1 MRLNVD
7 PQSATPIYAQ
17 LCRQIRWAIS
27 AGMLADGDTLP
38 SVRQLAQ
45 DLRVNP
51 NTVVKAY
58 SELDAD
64 GIITSVHGKGTFVAY
79 GAQERLPAGSHQ
91 VTQAL
96 RDALS
101 MARDAGMSAE
111 HVRQLLE
118 EQLRLI
124 FKDEFRGIGG

>member
-17 LCRQIRWAIS
+17 ICRQVKWAIS
-27 AGMLADGDTLP
+27 AGMLADGDMLP

-58 SELDAD
+58 SDLENDR
-64 GIITSVHGKGTFVAY
+64 IITSVHGKGTFVAY
-79 GAQERLPAGSHQ
+79 GAEERLPAGADR
-91 VTQAL
+91 VTEAL
-96 RDALS
+96 RDAVS
-101 MARDAGMSAE
+101 MAQDAGMSAE
-111 HVRQLLE
+111 QVRQLFE

-124 FKDEFRGIGG
+124 FRDELRGMSG

>member
-17 LCRQIRWAIS
+17 ICRQVKWAIS
-27 AGMLADGDTLP
+27 AGMLADGDMLP

-58 SELDAD
+58 GELDSD
-64 GIITSVHGKGTFVAY
+64 GIITSVHGKGTFVAC
-79 GAQERLPAGSHQ
+79 GAEERLPAGSDQ
-91 VTQAL
+91 VTQSL
-96 RDALS
+96 RTAVT
-101 MARDAGMSAE
+101 MAQDAGMSAE
-111 HVRQLLE
+111 QVRQLLE

-124 FKDEFRGIGG
+124 FRDQFRGMSG